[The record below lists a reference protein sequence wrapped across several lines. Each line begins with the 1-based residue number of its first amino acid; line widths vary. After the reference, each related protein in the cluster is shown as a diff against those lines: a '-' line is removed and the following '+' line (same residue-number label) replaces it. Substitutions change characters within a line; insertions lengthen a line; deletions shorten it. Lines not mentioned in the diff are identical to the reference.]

1 LYNRYYKKE
10 VSLFMGKDKKK
21 KKGKGKEEEEK
32 VDEIQFDEEET
43 KESKKK
49 KEKDKGK
56 AKKGKDK
63 GKAKKGKDKGK
74 AKKGKDEKIGGIF
87 FPSKGLPEG
96 VTMGNSVDR
105 SGDPF
110 FIGSDYREVNSWQ
123 YERSWSEILN
133 DLERWHIMPFTLGL
147 ELELILAH
155 DDGSYPD
162 GERMV
167 HIMRESVQDAIKIMD
182 QLLYE
187 GRSDFPPVPPYI
199 VKKILA
205 RPFFREDK
213 DKGGVMVIRYKLPEG
228 QGVEHVDVDTFA
240 RDGNATAVTYI
251 LELVSPPCQYV
262 EELAFWASTLF
273 QLAKLTLPK
282 GLNIIAS
289 GVNPAAK
296 EYMRGLTQA
305 THVHI
310 GGFKDGKEKAQVYS
324 MIRNFIPHLIALS
337 VNSPIFNNQP
347 TDVIKIIKNRI
358 TAPNC
363 TRSLRLHFNQSMLSS
378 NEPGTFLPY
387 LTDVDQKGQDKFLST
402 IKKASIEDGRMQDI
416 TPFSRQPT
424 VEFRPMDTQ
433 LSICR
438 NIGLAILVQALAYK
452 ARKLLDSGTWVPD
465 AGSPTIS
472 QNRKGAYERGLISLF
487 RAYNLDK
494 TTLAKYDPN
503 FAEQYLGPDDK
514 PNRYMSHAVQ
524 RMFIYLKDVL
534 SELDYLYTP
543 FLKPLLMSVFGEI
556 SYALA
561 PMTESDY
568 QLSLYDYK
576 LKQGEDPNVLRE
588 LIYFTME
595 YSKDPISHPLTGNLT
610 LPKELRE

>member
-1 LYNRYYKKE
+1 
-10 VSLFMGKDKKK
+10 MGKDKKK
-21 KKGKGKEEEEK
+21 KGKGIEEEK
-32 VDEIQFDEEET
+32 VDEIQFDEDD
-43 KESKKK
+43 KKNSKK
-49 KEKDKGK
+49 
-56 AKKGKDK
+56 KKGKDK
-63 GKAKKGKDKGK
+63 SKGKSKGK
-74 AKKGKDEKIGGIF
+74 EKGLKEKGKGQAAT
-87 FPSKGLPEG
+87 SAAMPEG
-96 VTMGNSVDR
+96 VTIGNPIDR

-110 FIGSDYREVNSWQ
+110 FIGTDYREVHSWQ
-123 YERSWSEILN
+123 YNRSWSDILN
-133 DLERWHIMPFTLGL
+133 DIKRWHIMPFTLGL
-147 ELELILAH
+147 ELELILAY

-162 GERMV
+162 GDEMV
-167 HIMRESVQDAIKIMD
+167 HIMRESVRDAIKIMD

-199 VKKILA
+199 VQKILA

-213 DKGGVMVIRYKLPEG
+213 DKGGVMVIRYKLPEE
-228 QGVEHVDVDTFA
+228 QGKEYVDVDTFA
-240 RDGNATAVTYI
+240 RDGNATAITYI

-262 EELAFWASTLF
+262 EELAFWASSLF
-273 QLAKLTLPK
+273 QIAKLTLPK

-310 GGFKDGKEKAQVYS
+310 GGFRDTKEKAQVYS

-337 VNSPIFNNQP
+337 VNSPIFNNKP
-347 TDVIKIIKNRI
+347 TDVIKIINKRI

-387 LTDVDQKGQDKFLST
+387 LTDVDKGGEDLFLKT

-416 TPFSRQPT
+416 TPFSRQTT

-438 NIGLAILVQALAYK
+438 NIGLAVLVQALAVK
-452 ARKLLDSGTWVPD
+452 ARKLLQSGTWVPD
-465 AGSPTIS
+465 AGSPTVS

-487 RAYNLDK
+487 KPYNIDK
-494 TTLAKYDPN
+494 ATLAQYDPN

-524 RMFIYLKDVL
+524 GMFIYLKDVL
-534 SELDYLYTP
+534 KELDYLYTP

-561 PMTESDY
+561 PMTEADY

-576 LKQGEDPNVLRE
+576 LKQGEDPNVLRD